1 MLANQ
6 SSVVSNSKFLPGVQL
21 IHKIINM
28 VIVVVKNAHVN

>member
-1 MLANQ
+1 MLASQ
-6 SSVVSNSKFLPGVQL
+6 SSVVSNCKFLTGVQ